1 MGWMMMVV
9 VVCVYAG
16 VHLERDWASLER
28 KRYNELEAQES
39 DPKLNL
45 CMVWSGTTTLPNSV
59 VIWVN
64 SLELQG
70 MAFIVHHVNDT
81 PGAGQ

>member
-1 MGWMMMVV
+1 MMVV
-9 VVCVYAG
+9 GVCVYTC
-16 VHLERDWASLER
+16 VHLERDWAFLER
-28 KRYNELEAQES
+28 KRYNELEARES

-45 CMVWSGTTTLPNSV
+45 CMVCSGATTLPNSV
-59 VIWVN
+59 VICAN